1 MSKVKAVF
9 AVGHDMYEVD
19 YAFGYEQGLPWGHCK
34 EDLQNFKA
42 ETANSVLIMGANT
55 FTSLPGKLPGRVHC
69 VLSASGQRLVTKN
82 GNTADYIIHGG
93 GLSAA
98 IDVMKATHPDS
109 DVCIIG
115 GKGLLREA
123 INNKLVDEVVVTH
136 IYGHHA
142 YNAPAFKRDVS
153 FTIPEFCEAVLKYE
167 LTDFKIQQ
175 IESNERVRKIIVDRH
190 TKKA

>member
-9 AVGHDMYEVD
+9 AVGHDMYEVN

-34 EDLQNFKA
+34 EDLQNFKE

-55 FTSLPGKLPGRVHC
+55 FTSLSGKLPGRVHC

-115 GKGLLREA
+115 GKGLLLEA

-153 FTIPEFCEAVLKYE
+153 FTVPEFCDAVWKYE

-175 IESNERVRKIIVDRH
+175 IEANERVKKIIVDRH

>member
-9 AVGHDMYEVD
+9 AVGHDMYDVD
-19 YAFGYEQGLPWGHCK
+19 YAFGYQQGLPWGHCK
-34 EDLQNFKA
+34 EDLQNFKE

-55 FTSLPGKLPGRVHC
+55 FTSLPGKLKGRVHC

-115 GKGLLREA
+115 GKGLLLEA

-153 FTIPEFCEAVLKYE
+153 FTVPEFCDAVLKYE
-167 LTDFKIQQ
+167 LSDFKIQQ
-175 IESNERVRKIIVDRH
+175 IESNERVKKIIIDRH

>member
-42 ETANSVLIMGANT
+42 ETANSVLFMGANT
-55 FTSLPGKLPGRVHC
+55 FTSLPGKLPGRIHC

-98 IDVMKATHPDS
+98 IDVMKATHPDC
-109 DVCIIG
+109 DVCLIG
-115 GKGLLREA
+115 GKWLLLQA
-123 INNKLVDEVVVTH
+123 INNTLVDEVVVTH

-153 FTIPEFCEAVLKYE
+153 FTV
-167 LTDFKIQQ
+167 TDFKIQQ

>member
-9 AVGHDMYEVD
+9 AVGNDAYEED
-19 YAFGYEQGLPWGHCK
+19 FAFGYQQGLPWGHCK
-34 EDLQNFKA
+34 EDLQKFKA

-55 FTSLPGKLPGRVHC
+55 FTSLPGKLSGRVHC
-69 VLSASGQRLVTKN
+69 VMSASGQRLVTKN

-98 IDVMKATHPDS
+98 IDVMKSTHPDS

-115 GKGLLREA
+115 GKGLLLEA
-123 INNKLVDEVVVTH
+123 INNTLVDELVITH
-136 IYGHHA
+136 VYGHRV

-153 FTIPEFCEAVLKYE
+153 FSVKEFYDAVLKYGYC
-167 LTDFKIQQ
+167 DFETIH
-175 IESNERVRKIIVDRH
+175 IHDNERVAKLVIDRH

>member
-9 AVGHDMYEVD
+9 AVGHDMYEVN

-34 EDLQNFKA
+34 EDLQNFKE

-55 FTSLPGKLPGRVHC
+55 FTSLSGKLPGRVHC

-115 GKGLLREA
+115 GKGLLLEA

-153 FTIPEFCEAVLKYE
+153 FTVPEFCDAVLKYE
-167 LTDFKIQQ
+167 LADFKIQQ
-175 IESNERVRKIIVDRH
+175 IESNERVKKIIVDRH